1 MSRQIPP
8 HVPGPAARTAETTPT
23 DPSRAVPRCEVCGSG
38 PAAEA
43 TFRGH
48 QAFFLLMRFPKAE
61 GPFCRNCGT
70 AVHRS
75 LTARTLWQ
83 GWTGIFSLAVN
94 PVVLL
99 INLLNLRR
107 IRRLPVPVPVPGTS
121 RAPLSPGRPLLLR
134 VELLGLLIPA
144 LIVGAFAWDATTSTD
159 YAAVGDCIHRDAESA
174 LPGAAVVDCTD
185 READFRVV
193 ARFDAVDPGVCA
205 AVRGSEASLV
215 LRRGRTDYT
224 LCLGRP

>member
-1 MSRQIPP
+1 MSRQDP
-8 HVPGPAARTAETTPT
+8 VPAPAPTTP
-23 DPSRAVPRCEVCGSG
+23 SEAVPRCEVCGSG

-48 QAFFLLMRFPKAE
+48 QAFFLLMRFPRAE
-61 GPFCRNCGT
+61 GPFCRTCGT

-83 GWTGIFSLAVN
+83 GWTGIFSLVVN

-99 INLLNLRR
+99 LNLLSLRR
-107 IRRLPVPVPVPGTS
+107 IRRLPDLDPDPVSVPGTG

-159 YAAVGDCIHRDAESA
+159 YAAVGDCIHRDAEPA
-174 LPGAAVVDCTD
+174 LPGAVVVDCTD
-185 READFRVV
+185 RDADFRVV
-193 ARFDAVDPGVCA
+193 ARFDAVHPGACA
-205 AVRGSEASLV
+205 AVPGSEASLV